1 MRKLKK
7 LNIVGDYTLKKLLLT
22 LVLLGSSYTYGA
34 GPYDGI
40 WETTP
45 YGYTIISERDGI
57 LIAVNIYNEE
67 YGGDW
72 EAFQGQRIGN
82 STRASALV
90 AKGNLIL
97 DLTMTSDTTFTLTQV
112 DCIPKDSNDTYC
124 TVPNGTIIMLGN
136 KVW

>member
-1 MRKLKK
+1 M
-7 LNIVGDYTLKKLLLT
+7 GFSCAYA
-22 LVLLGSSYTYGA
+22 S

-40 WETTP
+40 WETSP
-45 YGYTIISERDGI
+45 YGYAIISERDGI
-57 LIAVNIYNEE
+57 LIAVNIYHEA

-72 EAFQGQRIGN
+72 EAFQGERIGN

-112 DCIPKDSNDTYC
+112 DCIPKDVNDTYC
-124 TVPNGTIIMLGN
+124 VVPNGTILMLGN